1 MNPIGF
7 VGPGTSFLA
16 TIRTLNKNQNA
27 MAASVTRLATGY
39 RINSGRDDPSGLI
52 TSEKLRS
59 ELSALEA
66 ETRTLQRSDF
76 VVTTADAALGEI
88 SDLLVEAKGLV
99 IANASTA
106 GMSQAE
112 IDANQMQIDSLV
124 ASANR
129 IASTTSF
136 AGQNLLDGS
145 LTITANGATITVDDV
160 STGDIGTGEE
170 AAAALDAA
178 RSSVSTLRGKLGS
191 FSTNTIRSRLNTVA
205 VTVENI
211 ATAESAIRDT
221 DFGRETALLAR
232 LRIMTEAT
240 TLASGSNRSIASTQ
254 ARAPARS
261 TPSHPESRLHQMATA
276 SARTSI

>member
-16 TIRTLNKNQNA
+16 TIRALNKNQNA
-27 MAASVTRLATGY
+27 LAASVTRLATGY
-39 RINSGRDDPSGLI
+39 RINRGRDDPSGLI

-59 ELSALEA
+59 ELAALEA

-99 IANASTA
+99 IANANTA

-129 IASTTSF
+129 IATTTSF

-145 LTITANGATITVDDV
+145 LTITANGATVTVDDV
-160 STGDIGTGEE
+160 SIDDIGTGEE
-170 AAAALDAA
+170 VEAALAAAQSA
-178 RSSVSTLRGKLGS
+178 VSTLRGKLGS
-191 FSTNTIRSRLNTVA
+191 FSTNTIQSRLNTVA

-232 LRIMTEAT
+232 LRIMTEAGMRA
-240 TLASGSNRSIASTQ
+240 LSANKSIAGNVLSLLQ
-254 ARAPARS
+254 G
-261 TPSHPESRLHQMATA
+261 
-276 SARTSI
+276 

>member
-7 VGPGTSFLA
+7 VGPGTSFLT

-27 MAASVTRLATGY
+27 LAASVTRLATGY
-39 RINSGRDDPSGLI
+39 RITSGRDDPSGLI
-52 TSEKLRS
+52 TSENLRS
-59 ELSALEA
+59 ELAALEA

-76 VVTTADAALGEI
+76 VLSTADAALGEI
-88 SDLLVEAKGLV
+88 SNLLVEAKSLV
-99 IANASTA
+99 VANASTA

-145 LTITANGATITVDDV
+145 LTITANGATVTVDDV
-160 STGDIGTGEE
+160 SIDDIGTGEE
-170 AAAALDAA
+170 AEAALAAAQSA
-178 RSSVSTLRGKLGS
+178 VSTLRGKLGS
-191 FSTNTIRSRLNTVA
+191 FSTNTIQSRLNTVA

-240 TLASGSNRSIASTQ
+240 TLAFGTNRTIAGNVLSLLQ
-254 ARAPARS
+254 G
-261 TPSHPESRLHQMATA
+261 
-276 SARTSI
+276 